1 MEGSIFTNRYVLN
14 DTLNF
19 MKRNNSD
26 FVSTGHEKRFFSHN
40 FLEEMYIKNNKSKKN
55 LYLQKQ
61 LNKIRK
67 PVINKLIKQNPKI
80 LNNNLTFKVDN
91 KENFRTEYH
100 VPFYKISF
108 FQKMKIFL
116 RSLIKLGD
124 LNLFFGKKILIYNY
138 LGPLYVNL
146 NKISKKV
153 KRVGSTT
160 FHSEK
165 SALFFGCSCQHIFSK
180 KFLNDLR
187 TFFKQSG
194 YFKYQKE
201 DFFGHAFECVWGY
214 LPFILKKEK
223 WFFDGIMRPRKN
235 IVTLH
240 REDDND
246 NLINFINLYYKPYI
260 TAERISEKDFKISS
274 KKSLQLNKFI
284 TLDD

>member
-1 MEGSIFTNRYVLN
+1 M
-14 DTLNF
+14 
-19 MKRNNSD
+19 
-26 FVSTGHEKRFFSHN
+26 
-40 FLEEMYIKNNKSKKN
+40 
-55 LYLQKQ
+55 QKQ

-165 SALFFGCSCQHIFSK
+165 SALFFWL
-180 KFLNDLR
+180 FLSAY
-187 TFFKQSG
+187 FF
-194 YFKYQKE
+194 
-201 DFFGHAFECVWGY
+201 
-214 LPFILKKEK
+214 
-223 WFFDGIMRPRKN
+223 
-235 IVTLH
+235 
-240 REDDND
+240 
-246 NLINFINLYYKPYI
+246 
-260 TAERISEKDFKISS
+260 
-274 KKSLQLNKFI
+274 
-284 TLDD
+284 